1 MKKGLK
7 YTLVSLGSL
16 VVLAGVGLGIMYVVS
31 PYKVKRWVGI
41 ASSYSDVFVDRLKG
55 QPYTRGGYDG
65 IDVSKHNGVIKWK
78 EIAKNKRIKFVY
90 IRATHGKGY
99 VDRHYRRN
107 IRLARKYGLKVGSYH
122 LMSAGSSATAQF
134 QDFQKMVKKSEQDMI
149 PVLDVEEKGIKG
161 RWKGRQLQDSI
172 QVFAD
177 LVKKHYGKYPII
189 YSNESF
195 YNKEMGAKFNRYYLF
210 IANYNSRQPSIDGRG
225 KCNIWQYSETGHLHG
240 IGERVDLSRF
250 MNGTTIKDLML

>member
-1 MKKGLK
+1 
-7 YTLVSLGSL
+7 
-16 VVLAGVGLGIMYVVS
+16 
-31 PYKVKRWVGI
+31 
-41 ASSYSDVFVDRLKG
+41 
-55 QPYTRGGYDG
+55 
-65 IDVSKHNGVIKWK
+65 
-78 EIAKNKRIKFVY
+78 
-90 IRATHGKGY
+90 
-99 VDRHYRRN
+99 
-107 IRLARKYGLKVGSYH
+107 
-122 LMSAGSSATAQF
+122 MSAGSSVTAQF
-134 QDFQKMVKKSEQDMI
+134 LDFQKMVKKGEQDLI
-149 PVLDVEEKGIKG
+149 PVLDVEEKGIQG

>member
-1 MKKGLK
+1 MPTHRFTLYGDTTYIIPRPTPAKTTRLPKETKVYFNPFFITFYLLVVFRGTKIVKKG
-7 YTLVSLGSL
+7 
-16 VVLAGVGLGIMYVVS
+16 
-31 PYKVKRWVGI
+31 
-41 ASSYSDVFVDRLKG
+41 
-55 QPYTRGGYDG
+55 
-65 IDVSKHNGVIKWK
+65 
-78 EIAKNKRIKFVY
+78 
-90 IRATHGKGY
+90 
-99 VDRHYRRN
+99 
-107 IRLARKYGLKVGSYH
+107 
-122 LMSAGSSATAQF
+122 
-134 QDFQKMVKKSEQDMI
+134 EQDLI
-149 PVLDVEEKGIKG
+149 PVLDVEEKGIQG

-210 IANYNSRQPSIDGRG
+210 IANYNSRQPAIDGRG

>member
-1 MKKGLK
+1 M
-7 YTLVSLGSL
+7 
-16 VVLAGVGLGIMYVVS
+16 
-31 PYKVKRWVGI
+31 
-41 ASSYSDVFVDRLKG
+41 
-55 QPYTRGGYDG
+55 
-65 IDVSKHNGVIKWK
+65 
-78 EIAKNKRIKFVY
+78 
-90 IRATHGKGY
+90 
-99 VDRHYRRN
+99 
-107 IRLARKYGLKVGSYH
+107 
-122 LMSAGSSATAQF
+122 
-134 QDFQKMVKKSEQDMI
+134 
-149 PVLDVEEKGIKG
+149 EEKGIQG

-240 IGERVDLSRF
+240 IWRKGRF
-250 MNGTTIKDLML
+250 KQIHEWYNHHRFDAIGIDDFIHISEYLIQSTYG

>member
-7 YTLVSLGSL
+7 YTLICLGCL
-16 VVLAGVGLGIMYVVS
+16 VALAGVGLGIMYVVA
-31 PYKVKRWVGI
+31 PYKVKRWLGI

-55 QPYTRGGYDG
+55 QPYTYGGYDG
-65 IDVSKHNGVIKWK
+65 IDVSKHNGVIKWE
-78 EIAKNKRIKFVY
+78 EIAKNKRVKFVY
-90 IRATHGKGY
+90 VRATHGKGY

-107 IRLARKYGLKVGSYH
+107 VRLARKYGLKVGSYH
-122 LMSAGSSATAQF
+122 LMSAGSSVTAQF
-134 QDFQKMVKKSEQDMI
+134 LDFQKMVKKGEQDLI
-149 PVLDVEEKGIKG
+149 PVLDVEEKGILG

-195 YNKEMGAKFNRYYLF
+195 
-210 IANYNSRQPSIDGRG
+210 
-225 KCNIWQYSETGHLHG
+225 
-240 IGERVDLSRF
+240 
-250 MNGTTIKDLML
+250 

>member
-1 MKKGLK
+1 M
-7 YTLVSLGSL
+7 
-16 VVLAGVGLGIMYVVS
+16 
-31 PYKVKRWVGI
+31 
-41 ASSYSDVFVDRLKG
+41 
-55 QPYTRGGYDG
+55 
-65 IDVSKHNGVIKWK
+65 
-78 EIAKNKRIKFVY
+78 
-90 IRATHGKGY
+90 
-99 VDRHYRRN
+99 
-107 IRLARKYGLKVGSYH
+107 
-122 LMSAGSSATAQF
+122 
-134 QDFQKMVKKSEQDMI
+134 
-149 PVLDVEEKGIKG
+149 EEKGIQG

-195 YNKEMGAKFNRYYLF
+195 YNKDMGAKFNRFYLF
-210 IANYNSRQPSIDGRG
+210 IANYNSRQPSIDGRR

>member
-1 MKKGLK
+1 M
-7 YTLVSLGSL
+7 
-16 VVLAGVGLGIMYVVS
+16 
-31 PYKVKRWVGI
+31 
-41 ASSYSDVFVDRLKG
+41 
-55 QPYTRGGYDG
+55 
-65 IDVSKHNGVIKWK
+65 
-78 EIAKNKRIKFVY
+78 
-90 IRATHGKGY
+90 
-99 VDRHYRRN
+99 
-107 IRLARKYGLKVGSYH
+107 
-122 LMSAGSSATAQF
+122 
-134 QDFQKMVKKSEQDMI
+134 
-149 PVLDVEEKGIKG
+149 
-161 RWKGRQLQDSI
+161 QDSV

-210 IANYNSRQPSIDGRG
+210 IANYNSSQPSIGGRG

>member
-16 VVLAGVGLGIMYVVS
+16 VVLAGIGLGIMYVVS

-41 ASSYSDVFVDRLKG
+41 ASFYSDVFVDRLKG

-122 LMSAGSSATAQF
+122 LMSAGSSVTAQF
-134 QDFQKMVKKSEQDMI
+134 RDFQKMVKKSEQDLI
-149 PVLDVEEKGIKG
+149 PVLDVEEKGIQG

-177 LVKKHYGKYPII
+177 LVKKHIL
-189 YSNESF
+189 S
-195 YNKEMGAKFNRYYLF
+195 F
-210 IANYNSRQPSIDGRG
+210 IATRASIIRRWGRSSIAIISSSLIITPDNPLLTAEESAISG
-225 KCNIWQYSETGHLHG
+225 SIQKPDICMVLVKG
-240 IGERVDLSRF
+240 
-250 MNGTTIKDLML
+250 

>member
-99 VDRHYRRN
+99 ADRHYRQN

-122 LMSAGSSATAQF
+122 LMSAGSSVTAQF
-134 QDFQKMVKKSEQDMI
+134 RDFQKMVKKSEQDLI
-149 PVLDVEEKGIKG
+149 PVLDVEEKGIQG
-161 RWKGRQLQDSI
+161 RLKGRQLQDSI

-189 YSNESF
+189 YRATRASIIRRWGRSSIVIISSSPIITPDNPLLTAEESAIS
-195 YNKEMGAKFNRYYLF
+195 G
-210 IANYNSRQPSIDGRG
+210 SIPKPDICMVLEKG
-225 KCNIWQYSETGHLHG
+225 
-240 IGERVDLSRF
+240 
-250 MNGTTIKDLML
+250 

>member
-16 VVLAGVGLGIMYVVS
+16 VVLAGIGLGIMYVVS

-55 QPYTRGGYDG
+55 QPYTHGGYDG

-122 LMSAGSSATAQF
+122 LMSAGSSVTALPGF
-134 QDFQKMVKKSEQDMI
+134 PKDGEEGRAG
-149 PVLDVEEKGIKG
+149 LDSCIGCG
-161 RWKGRQLQDSI
+161 
-172 QVFAD
+172 
-177 LVKKHYGKYPII
+177 
-189 YSNESF
+189 
-195 YNKEMGAKFNRYYLF
+195 
-210 IANYNSRQPSIDGRG
+210 
-225 KCNIWQYSETGHLHG
+225 
-240 IGERVDLSRF
+240 GERHPGK
-250 MNGTTIKDLML
+250 MEGTTAAG

>member
-1 MKKGLK
+1 MKEGLK
-7 YTLVSLGSL
+7 YTLVSLGGL
-16 VVLAGVGLGIMYVVS
+16 VVLAGVGLGIMFVVL
-31 PYKVKRWVGI
+31 PYKVKRWLGI

-65 IDVSKHNGVIKWK
+65 IDVS
-78 EIAKNKRIKFVY
+78 
-90 IRATHGKGY
+90 
-99 VDRHYRRN
+99 
-107 IRLARKYGLKVGSYH
+107 
-122 LMSAGSSATAQF
+122 
-134 QDFQKMVKKSEQDMI
+134 
-149 PVLDVEEKGIKG
+149 
-161 RWKGRQLQDSI
+161 
-172 QVFAD
+172 
-177 LVKKHYGKYPII
+177 KHYGKYPII

-225 KCNIWQYSETGHLHG
+225 KCNIWQYSETGHLQG